1 MRIKLSGNKNNN
13 LQKIIF
19 DMLDI
24 LNFIGIPLDNLSD
37 RRKERMV
44 LALLAVGNIKNSFSE
59 VLTINDNYFLKTRD
73 IIEFENKYYS
83 ENISS
88 GSYDD
93 IRRKDLILLVSAG
106 IVFNSCM
113 LEEKAT
119 NNPTR
124 GYGLNPLFASLI
136 KAYGKSNWEVEL
148 NKFLFENK
156 SLKEEMEHRRNLQ
169 KIPVALP
176 SGENIE
182 LSFGEHNVLQKEIVE
197 NFLTKFGF
205 NAQVL
210 YIGDTTNK
218 FLYKDDK
225 KLEEL
230 KCFNIKHEELPDV
243 IAYSKD
249 KNLLFLC
256 EAVHSAG
263 PMSEIRVRKLKEQL
277 NKCTAEIIFIT
288 AFLTKK
294 DFKKWILDIAWETEV
309 WIAETPEHMIHFN
322 GYKFLEI
329 H

>member
-1 MRIKLSGNKNNN
+1 MRIKLTGNKNNK

-19 DMLDI
+19 DTLDI

-205 NAQVL
+205 NSQVL

-294 DFKKWILDIAWETEV
+294 DFQKMDFRYSLG
-309 WIAETPEHMIHFN
+309 N
-322 GYKFLEI
+322 
-329 H
+329 

>member
-1 MRIKLSGNKNNN
+1 MRIKLTGNKNNN

-182 LSFGEHNVLQKEIVE
+182 LSFGEHNLLQKEIVE

-205 NAQVL
+205 NSQVL

-309 WIAETPEHMIHFN
+309 WIAETPEHMVHFN

>member
-1 MRIKLSGNKNNN
+1 MRIKLTGNKNNK

-19 DMLDI
+19 DTLDI

-182 LSFGEHNVLQKEIVE
+182 LSFGEHNLLQKEIVE

-205 NAQVL
+205 NSQVL

-309 WIAETPEHMIHFN
+309 WIAETPEHMVHFN

>member
-1 MRIKLSGNKNNN
+1 MRIKLTGNKNNN

-205 NAQVL
+205 NSQVL

-249 KNLLFLC
+249 KNLLILC

-309 WIAETPEHMIHFN
+309 WIAETPEHMVHFN

>member
-1 MRIKLSGNKNNN
+1 MRIKLTGNKNNK

-19 DMLDI
+19 DTLDI

-205 NAQVL
+205 NSQVL

-309 WIAETPEHMIHFN
+309 WIAETPEHMVHFN

>member
-1 MRIKLSGNKNNN
+1 MRIKLTGNKNNN

-44 LALLAVGNIKNSFSE
+44 LALLAVGNIKHSFSE

-176 SGENIE
+176 SGENME

-205 NAQVL
+205 NSQVL

-309 WIAETPEHMIHFN
+309 WIAETPEHMVHFN

>member
-1 MRIKLSGNKNNN
+1 MRIKLTGNKNNN

-24 LNFIGIPLDNLSD
+24 LNFIGIPLDDLSD

-88 GSYDD
+88 SSYDD
-93 IRRKDLILLVSAG
+93 IRRKDLRLLVSAG

-148 NKFLFENK
+148 NKFLLENK

-205 NAQVL
+205 NSQVL
-210 YIGDTTNK
+210 YVGDTTNK
-218 FLYKDDK
+218 FLCKDDK
-225 KLEEL
+225 KLKEL
-230 KCFNIKHEELPDV
+230 KCFNLKHEELPDV

-263 PMSEIRVRKLKEQL
+263 PMSEIRVRRLKEQL
-277 NKCTAEIIFIT
+277 NECTADIIFIT

-309 WIAETPEHMIHFN
+309 WIAETPEHMVHFN

>member
-1 MRIKLSGNKNNN
+1 MRIKLTGNKKTN

-24 LNFIGIPLDNLSD
+24 LNSIGVPLDNLSD

-136 KAYGKSNWEVEL
+136 KAYKKPNWEVEL
-148 NKFLFENK
+148 NKFLLENK

-169 KIPVALP
+169 KIPVLLP

-205 NAQVL
+205 NSQVL

-225 KLEEL
+225 KLLEL
-230 KCFNIKHEELPDV
+230 KCFNLKHEELPDV
-243 IAYSKD
+243 IAYSND

-309 WIAETPEHMIHFN
+309 WIAETPEHMVHFN
-322 GYKFLEI
+322 GYKFLEL

>member
-1 MRIKLSGNKNNN
+1 MRIKLTGNKNNK

-19 DMLDI
+19 DTLDV

-205 NAQVL
+205 NSQVL

-309 WIAETPEHMIHFN
+309 WIAETPEHMVHFN

>member
-1 MRIKLSGNKNNN
+1 MRIKLTGNKNNN

-19 DMLDI
+19 DMLNI

-136 KAYGKSNWEVEL
+136 KSYGKSNWEVEL

-205 NAQVL
+205 NSQVL

-309 WIAETPEHMIHFN
+309 WIAETPEHMVHFN

>member
-1 MRIKLSGNKNNN
+1 MRIKLTGNKNNK

-19 DMLDI
+19 DTLDI

-106 IVFNSCM
+106 IVFNSCI

-205 NAQVL
+205 NSQVL

-309 WIAETPEHMIHFN
+309 WIAETPEHMVHFN

>member
-1 MRIKLSGNKNNN
+1 MRIKLTGNKKTN

-24 LNFIGIPLDNLSD
+24 LNSIGVPLDNLSD

-59 VLTINDNYFLKTRD
+59 VLTTNDNYFLKTRD

-136 KAYGKSNWEVEL
+136 KAYKKPNWEVEL
-148 NKFLFENK
+148 NKFLLENK

-169 KIPVALP
+169 KIPVLLP

-205 NAQVL
+205 NSQVL

-225 KLEEL
+225 KLLEL
-230 KCFNIKHEELPDV
+230 KCFNLKHEELPDV
-243 IAYSKD
+243 IAYSND

-309 WIAETPEHMIHFN
+309 WIAETPEHMVHFN
-322 GYKFLEI
+322 GYKFLEL

>member
-1 MRIKLSGNKNNN
+1 MRIKLTGNKKTN

-59 VLTINDNYFLKTRD
+59 VLTINDNYFLKSRD

-205 NAQVL
+205 NSQVL

-309 WIAETPEHMIHFN
+309 WIAETPEHMVHFN

>member
-1 MRIKLSGNKNNN
+1 MRIKLTGNKNNK

-19 DMLDI
+19 DTLDI

-136 KAYGKSNWEVEL
+136 KAYDKSNWEVEL

-205 NAQVL
+205 NSQVL

-309 WIAETPEHMIHFN
+309 WIAETPEHMVHFN

>member
-1 MRIKLSGNKNNN
+1 MRIKLTGNKNNN

-169 KIPVALP
+169 KIPVALL

-205 NAQVL
+205 NSQVL

-309 WIAETPEHMIHFN
+309 WIAETPEHMVHFN

>member
-1 MRIKLSGNKNNN
+1 MRIKLTGNKNNN

-24 LNFIGIPLDNLSD
+24 LNFIGIPLDDLSD

-88 GSYDD
+88 SSYDD
-93 IRRKDLILLVSAG
+93 IRRKDLRLLVSAG

-205 NAQVL
+205 NSQVL
-210 YIGDTTNK
+210 YVGDTTNK
-218 FLYKDDK
+218 FLCKDDK
-225 KLEEL
+225 KLKEL
-230 KCFNIKHEELPDV
+230 KCFNLKHEELPDV

-263 PMSEIRVRKLKEQL
+263 PMSEIRVRRLKEQL
-277 NKCTAEIIFIT
+277 NECTADIIFIT

-309 WIAETPEHMIHFN
+309 WIAETPEHMVHFN
-322 GYKFLEI
+322 VYKFLEL